1 MNEPPM
7 DEMTVSE
14 LWCYPLKSA
23 QGHPVDRAVLT
34 TEGIVG
40 DRRWALIDSATGK
53 LMSAKRWSALLMAS
67 ARASDGQLSI
77 TLPDGQR
84 IDGDDPAAST
94 ALSAWLGRPVELR
107 EVTPDVLVAYEMTF
121 DPPND
126 DAELFDIPAPAGSFL
141 DLAAVHL
148 LASATID
155 HAAKRFPELEWDV
168 RRFRPNVVVDGSVDP
183 FGEDAW
189 SGRKVTM
196 GGVTLAIRQPTV
208 RCAMPLRAQPGL
220 SRQRGLYDA
229 LEVLHANHLG
239 VYADVVETGVVQ
251 VGDSVVVEDD

>member
-1 MNEPPM
+1 
-7 DEMTVSE
+7 MTDLKVSE

-23 QGHPVDRAVLT
+23 QGHPLERAEVM
-34 TEGIVG
+34 TEGLVG

-53 LMSAKRWSALLMAS
+53 LMSAKRWSTLLMAS
-67 ARASDGQLSI
+67 ARASDGKLSV

-84 IDGDDPAAST
+84 IDGDDPASSAS
-94 ALSAWLGRPVELR
+94 LSAWLGRPVELR
-107 EVTPDVLVAYEMTF
+107 EVAPDVEVAYEMTF

-126 DAELFDIPAPAGSFL
+126 DAELFDIPAPVGSFL

-148 LASATID
+148 LASATLD

-168 RRFRPNVVVDGSVDP
+168 RRFRPNVVVDGSIDP

-189 SGRKVTM
+189 AGREVTM
-196 GGVTLAIRQPTV
+196 GDVTLAVRQPTV

-220 SRQRGLYDA
+220 SRQRHLYDA
-229 LEVLHANHLG
+229 LEALHANHLG
-239 VYADVVETGVVQ
+239 VYADVIEPGTVR
-251 VGDSVVVEDD
+251 VGDDVVVEND